1 MVKTSFTDRS
11 ENFGSKWS
19 TKGKKFR
26 PKADA
31 GEVRRLKQG
40 LYAVKR
46 DLLAFEMGAKQLP
59 QWFYTRLRSKTGS
72 KNENYWSSWVTAK
85 NTDEQDE
92 PYCRSVLR
100 GSQDLQV
107 LVSRGGRRR
116 FLWTQQ
122 VDAAAGVGEEEE
134 TRGGDSNRARAE
146 EQWREEEDGWLKA
159 HRTGLFIRPDS

>member
-1 MVKTSFTDRS
+1 
-11 ENFGSKWS
+11 
-19 TKGKKFR
+19 
-26 PKADA
+26 
-31 GEVRRLKQG
+31 
-40 LYAVKR
+40 
-46 DLLAFEMGAKQLP
+46 MGAKQLP
-59 QWFYTRLRSKTGS
+59 RQVYTGLRSRRAVKMKTT
-72 KNENYWSSWVTAK
+72 KSSWATAK

-134 TRGGDSNRARAE
+134 TRGGDSNGARAE
-146 EQWREEEDGWLKA
+146 EQWREEEDEWLKA
-159 HRTGLFIRPDS
+159 RRAGLFIRASS

>member
-1 MVKTSFTDRS
+1 
-11 ENFGSKWS
+11 
-19 TKGKKFR
+19 
-26 PKADA
+26 
-31 GEVRRLKQG
+31 
-40 LYAVKR
+40 
-46 DLLAFEMGAKQLP
+46 MGAKQLP
-59 QWFYTRLRSKTGS
+59 QWFYTRLRSKKGS
-72 KNENYWSSWVTAK
+72 KNENYRSSWATAK
-85 NTDEQDE
+85 NTEEQDE

-146 EQWREEEDGWLKA
+146 EQWREEEDEWLKA
-159 HRTGLFIRPDS
+159 RRAGLFIRASS

>member
-1 MVKTSFTDRS
+1 M
-11 ENFGSKWS
+11 
-19 TKGKKFR
+19 
-26 PKADA
+26 
-31 GEVRRLKQG
+31 GE
-40 LYAVKR
+40 
-46 DLLAFEMGAKQLP
+46 
-59 QWFYTRLRSKTGS
+59 
-72 KNENYWSSWVTAK
+72 AK

-134 TRGGDSNRARAE
+134 TRGGDGNRARAE

-159 HRTGLFIRPDS
+159 HRAGLLIRANS